1 LSSELGWVWVSVL
14 DWAAGLASVSG
25 LVLDWAAGLASVS
38 GLVLDWAEELAS
50 APGSAWVSEWEW
62 AR

>member
-1 LSSELGWVWVSVL
+1 MSSELGWVWVS
-14 DWAAGLASVSG
+14 
-25 LVLDWAAGLASVS
+25 VLDWAAGLASVS